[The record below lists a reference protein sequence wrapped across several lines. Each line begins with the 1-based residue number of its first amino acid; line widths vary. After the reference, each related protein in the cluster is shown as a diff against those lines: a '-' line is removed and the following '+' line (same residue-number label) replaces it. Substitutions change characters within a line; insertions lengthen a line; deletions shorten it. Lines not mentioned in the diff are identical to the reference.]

1 MTEPAPRAARG
12 ISFEQM
18 LVGLAFALVAGAAL
32 MMPAGPD
39 TYWSLRAGQDFWRT
53 GHVPLTE
60 TYSYTAAGRLWPNH
74 EWLWQALAYALVRA
88 GGMPLLLLVSAAI
101 VVTAFALAHRLARG
115 RPQRP
120 QRPIV
125 RFALAALT
133 ILLASFM
140 WVVRPQLVTFL
151 LLLVLLTA
159 VAAERYFFLLPL
171 LFVVWANIHGAV
183 ALGGVALVGMTV
195 AGGLRALVP
204 WATPADRRR
213 ALRLLIVLPLCGL
226 ATALTP
232 LGLGMWRSIGGSV
245 AASHH
250 TGIMEWQPLRLDDP
264 YGLIVLALAIAFV
277 GLVVAR
283 RRWLARAGWD
293 DWAITAA
300 ALALLPLAIYAVRNV
315 APFMLVAFPA
325 ASRLIPPGS
334 APESTPTTKR
344 PAHVIVLALVAAGE
358 LAGLVFLW
366 TRAPEKLGWRPI
378 SAGALAAVRT
388 CPGEIYN
395 HFNDGGFLLWFA
407 PDRRVFVDARE
418 DPYPLPLLMEH
429 LAIERG
435 APYQPLF
442 DRYGIRCAFLPA
454 DDRLVPRLRADGWR
468 DDYTDAQ
475 WAVLVHK

>member
-1 MTEPAPRAARG
+1 MTASAPRAPRG
-12 ISFEQM
+12 ITFEQ
-18 LVGLAFALVAGAAL
+18 LLAGLAFALVAGAAL

-60 TYSYTAAGRLWPNH
+60 TYSYTAAGRPWPNH
-74 EWLWQALAYALVRA
+74 EWLWQALAYPLVRA

-101 VVTAFALAHRLARG
+101 VVAAFALAHRLARG
-115 RPQRP
+115 
-120 QRPIV
+120 RPIV

-151 LLLVLLTA
+151 LLLVLVTA
-159 VAAERYFFLLPL
+159 VVAQRYLVLPL
-171 LFVVWANIHGAV
+171 LLVLWANVHGAV
-183 ALGGVALVGMTV
+183 ALGGVALVGMT
-195 AGGLRALVP
+195 AAAILRALIP
-204 WATPADRRR
+204 SATSSIDRRR
-213 ALRLLIVLPLCGL
+213 ALRLLIVLPVCGL

-232 LGLGMWRSIGGSV
+232 LGFGMWRSIGGSV

-250 TGIMEWQPLRLDDP
+250 TGIMEWQRIRLDDP
-264 YGLIVLALAIAFV
+264 YGLIVLALAIGFV
-277 GLVVAR
+277 VLVIAR
-283 RRWLARAGWD
+283 RRWLARTGWN

-300 ALALLPLAIYAVRNV
+300 ALALLPLALYAVRNV

-325 ASRLIPPGS
+325 ATRLLAPAS
-334 APESTPTTKR
+334 ASESPRTARR
-344 PAHVIVLALVAAGE
+344 PANLLLLVLVAAGE

-378 SAGALAAVRT
+378 STGALAAVRT
-388 CPGEIYN
+388 CPAEIYN

-407 PDRRVFVDARE
+407 PERRVFVDARE
-418 DPYPLPLLMEH
+418 DPYPLSLLMEH
-429 LAIERG
+429 LSVERG
-435 APYQPLF
+435 APYRPLF
-442 DRYGIRCAFLPA
+442 DRYRINCAFLRA
-454 DDRLVPRLRADGWR
+454 DDRLVPRLRTDGWR

-475 WAVLVHK
+475 WTVLVHK